1 MGKINTKNTTD
12 GMFMAMVK
20 AAMTGSEL
28 RVKPTDDE
36 WTQLF
41 RMSKKHAVV
50 GLLWSVVCK
59 HKMPMTLAVQWASE
73 AEQIRGLNG
82 LMNDE
87 AARLTEAFRNWGIK
101 TVILKGQAN
110 ARLYNDPLVR
120 QPGDIDIWVE
130 GGKERVM
137 KLLIEMGFT
146 QPQDLKGRNGK
157 NLVNYHHVHLPKNDR
172 GVDVEVHFRPS
183 SGNHNPLTNKC
194 LQRWLETEVKHIE
207 ETEDGFSVPLLKFAL
222 VMQLAHI
229 QHHFLSSGIGLRQ
242 ICDYFL
248 LLEHS
253 TADDRQEVKGLLNQF
268 GLRRIGGALMWVL
281 AEVFG
286 LDNALMLCKPDKYRG
301 KWLLRFIMAEGNFG
315 YYAQHVKAKSD
326 VVYFLKKEYRRL
338 KLLPF
343 APSEMVWLELMHWKD
358 LFGLLPERIR
368 RGRLSLRNIQR

>member
-1 MGKINTKNTTD
+1 
-12 GMFMAMVK
+12 MFMAMVK

-41 RMSKKHAVV
+41 RMSRKHAVV
-50 GLLWSVVCK
+50 GLLWSVASK
-59 HKMPMTLAVQWASE
+59 HKMPMTLAVQWSSE

-137 KLLIEMGFT
+137 ELLIEMGFT

-183 SGNHNPLTNKC
+183 SGNHNPLTNKY

-229 QHHFLSSGIGLRQ
+229 QHHFLNSGVGLRQ
-242 ICDYFL
+242 ICDYYL
-248 LLEHS
+248 LLKHS

-315 YYAQHVKAKSD
+315 YYAQHVKVKSD
-326 VVYFLKKEYRRL
+326 VAYFLKKEYRRL

-343 APSEMVWLELMHWKD
+343 APSEIMWLELMHWKD
-358 LFGLLPERIR
+358 LFGLLPERIE
-368 RGRLSLRNIQR
+368 RGRLSLRNIRR

>member
-1 MGKINTKNTTD
+1 
-12 GMFMAMVK
+12 MFMAMVK

-50 GLLWSVVCK
+50 GLVWSVVSE
-59 HKMPMTLAVQWASE
+59 HKMPMTLSVQWASE

-137 KLLIEMGFT
+137 ELLIEMGFT
-146 QPQDLKGRNGK
+146 QPQDLKGRNRR
-157 NLVNYHHVHLPKNDR
+157 NLVNNHHVHLPTNDR

-183 SGNHNPLTNKC
+183 SGNHNPLTNKP
-194 LQRWLETEVKHIE
+194 LQRWLETEVKHVE

-229 QHHFLSSGIGLRQ
+229 QHHFLNSGVGLRQ
-242 ICDYFL
+242 ICDYYL
-248 LLEHS
+248 LLKHS

-281 AEVFG
+281 GEVFG

-315 YYAQHVKAKSD
+315 YYAQHVKVKSD
-326 VVYFLKKEYRRL
+326 VVYFLKKEYRHL

-343 APSEMVWLELMHWKD
+343 APSEMMWLELRHWKD
-358 LFGLLPERIR
+358 LFGMLPERIE

>member
-1 MGKINTKNTTD
+1 
-12 GMFMAMVK
+12 MFMAMVK

-229 QHHFLSSGIGLRQ
+229 QHHFLNSGVGLRQ
-242 ICDYFL
+242 ICDYYL
-248 LLEHS
+248 LLKHS

>member
-1 MGKINTKNTTD
+1 MDKINTKNTTD

-50 GLLWSVVCK
+50 GLVWSVVSE
-59 HKMPMTLAVQWASE
+59 HKMPMTLSVQWASE

-137 KLLIEMGFT
+137 ELLIEMGFT
-146 QPQDLKGRNGK
+146 QPQDLKGRNRR
-157 NLVNYHHVHLPKNDR
+157 NLVNNHHVHLPTNDR

-183 SGNHNPLTNKC
+183 SGNHNPLTNKP
-194 LQRWLETEVKHIE
+194 LQRWIETEVKHVE

-229 QHHFLSSGIGLRQ
+229 QHHFLNSGVGLRQ
-242 ICDYFL
+242 ICDYYL
-248 LLEHS
+248 LLKHS

-281 AEVFG
+281 GEVFG

-315 YYAQHVKAKSD
+315 YYAQHVKVKSD
-326 VVYFLKKEYRRL
+326 VVYFLKKEYRHL

-343 APSEMVWLELMHWKD
+343 APSEMMWLELRHWKD
-358 LFGLLPERIR
+358 LFGMLPERIE